1 MTISTLFWDLG
12 LSLSINV
19 PTNFFFEFSSSPSH
33 VLINSNYILT
43 KLMYIWYMGGDS
55 GLLSMEEM
63 AQQFNGGYGEVGHP
77 HKLTETLT

>member
-1 MTISTLFWDLG
+1 
-12 LSLSINV
+12 
-19 PTNFFFEFSSSPSH
+19 
-33 VLINSNYILT
+33 
-43 KLMYIWYMGGDS
+43 MYIWYMGGDS